1 MDAIN
6 NYHFFNFR
14 FNNST
19 RISFTGEKVV
29 RDHSY
34 LSSEN
39 RVITLNNTRG
49 NEGNGKIDNASNDE
63 IPPQLFAINVA
74 TFDYP
79 SE

>member
-19 RISFTGEKVV
+19 RISFTAEKVV

-34 LSSEN
+34 LSVVRKPCN
-39 RVITLNNTRG
+39 YA
-49 NEGNGKIDNASNDE
+49 K
-63 IPPQLFAINVA
+63 
-74 TFDYP
+74 
-79 SE
+79 